1 MAHEMGERQRWAWL
15 TAAWSMVAAAC
26 LCGYGWGWVLVGAAA
41 ASLYD
46 LYMDRAVPAGGLVQV
61 YERAGAI
68 GKVLLVL
75 SGLWAVV
82 LMSWSSAK
90 IQMAFPSI
98 QAVPELSLVLL
109 ALAAWSSRKGIGAGA
124 ACSGVLCLVLVVLY
138 GLLAAFAVP
147 DLEWSQLRPW
157 GTWEQGLLSWG
168 LCLLP
173 GVLWFLPRGPRYE
186 KPCRWPAILLP
197 IGSAILAAWTS
208 GILSPQLA
216 AVRPSPLYDL
226 AQSVS
231 ILGVMERIEPILS
244 VAMTMGLY
252 ALLSA
257 FACTAQKIGETIH
270 PWGGY
275 GILAAVVSGF
285 GLYWAKSLD
294 TIYVVVGTLFL
305 WLLVPLLVMKIW
317 NKNGANSEK

>member
-15 TAAWSMVAAAC
+15 AAAWSMVAAAC

-41 ASLYD
+41 ASVYD

-61 YERAGAI
+61 YERAGVI

-186 KPCRWPAILLP
+186 KPCRLPAILLP

-317 NKNGANSEK
+317 NKNGANAEK

>member
-15 TAAWSMVAAAC
+15 AAAWSMVAAAC

-61 YERAGAI
+61 YERAGVI

-124 ACSGVLCLVLVVLY
+124 ACSGVLCLVLVALY

-317 NKNGANSEK
+317 NKNGANAEK